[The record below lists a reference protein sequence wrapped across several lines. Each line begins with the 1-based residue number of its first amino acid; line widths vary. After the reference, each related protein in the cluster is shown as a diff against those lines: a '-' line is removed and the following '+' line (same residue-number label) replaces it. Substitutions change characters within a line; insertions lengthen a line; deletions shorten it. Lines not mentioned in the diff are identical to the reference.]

1 MKMDKEEFDSI
12 PIPEGLEQRLSDS
25 IDRWERRE
33 SQPRLIH
40 KLNVACACVA
50 CLIVM
55 LTGIS
60 IFMPAEDM
68 AQKPYVLADTF
79 TDPDEVYE
87 AIMYALQ
94 QLQQGFEKGFEQL
107 NEVNDDY
114 GQMKDAFYE
123 L

>member
-12 PIPEGLEQRLSDS
+12 PIPDGLEQRLSDS

-33 SQPRLIH
+33 SQSRLIY

-55 LTGIS
+55 LAGVS
-60 IFMPAEDM
+60 VFMPSDSME
-68 AQKPYVLADTF
+68 QQPYVLADTF
-79 TDPDEVYE
+79 TDPDEAYAATV
-87 AIMYALQ
+87 YALQ
-94 QLQQGFEKGFEQL
+94 QLQQGFEKGFAQL
-107 NEVNDDY
+107 DEVNTDY
-114 GQMKDAFYE
+114 EQMKEAFYE

>member
-12 PIPEGLEQRLSDS
+12 PIPDGLEQRLSDS

-50 CLIVM
+50 CFIVM
-55 LTGIS
+55 LAGVS
-60 IFMPAEDM
+60 IFMPSDNME
-68 AQKPYVLADTF
+68 QQPYVLADTF
-79 TDPDEVYE
+79 TDPDEAYAATV
-87 AIMYALQ
+87 YALQ
-94 QLQQGFEKGFEQL
+94 QLQQGFEKGFAQL
-107 NEVNDDY
+107 DEVNTDY
-114 GQMKDAFYE
+114 EQMKEAFYE